1 MAVATTVS
9 AQACSIC
16 GEPLGGSGHCVVCL
30 LRAGLDQGQTDAE
43 ARPDAFAF
51 EGFEI
56 KRREDGSLWE
66 LGRGAMGVTY
76 RALDKS
82 LHRNVALKVIDAPG
96 RASGSNAVQDRF
108 LREARAAAALRHPN
122 VAGVFQ
128 FGTLSDRCYYAME
141 LVEGETLEARVR
153 RDGPLPVHLALEI
166 AIQVTQALSAAAAH
180 GLVHRDLKPGNIML
194 AHDPAAPAAM
204 QAKVIDFGLAKA
216 TADTLGEMDLTHG
229 GFVGTPTFA
238 SPEQFEGREVDPR
251 SDIYSLGATLWY
263 ALTGLTPYS
272 GRTIEAIRNCQKHAA
287 LPVEQLVA
295 RKVPAPLIALLRR
308 TLAAEPAQRPASARE
323 LMELL
328 QSLQRKLARRRTVTL
343 VSLGLFLIC
352 AAGLTSY
359 LLQRRHAADVMS
371 PEKSVAV
378 LPFENL
384 SKDEANAFFAGG
396 VQDEILSDLAK
407 IADLKVISRTS
418 VMEYKNASKRNLR
431 EIGKVLGVSHFVEGS
446 VQRVGDRIRVTAQLI
461 DARTDNHLWADHY
474 DRNVTDV
481 FAIQSEIA
489 RQIAEQLRSKLSPA
503 ERTALAERP
512 TADLKAYEL
521 YTTATAIDVW
531 DDWRGAEKSMAR
543 KVELLEQATQR
554 DPSFVLAWCALA
566 KTHCDLVDSL
576 YPAHLELAR
585 KAADTALRLRP
596 DLGEVHR
603 ELARYYYYANDF
615 AQAYEELTVALR
627 TLPNDSE
634 TFRIAAKTNRH
645 RNRWDEA
652 VANFQKA
659 HELDPRNGE
668 VIYHLCAVYEE
679 MRRYDDWEHLLTKA
693 EANQPGPDPW
703 YEMALAQ
710 IKLHK
715 GDPVAAQAL
724 LAKVP
729 LDFSP
734 TDEIWSTRFTA
745 ALYLRDYDAAS
756 RVIIATPAKF
766 NLGVLHGFFSDGVGP
781 PSLATASGK
790 ENAANNA
797 ANTLPTESP
806 ADGLVARF
814 RGDKSKA
821 EAVFAAVRKRFDAV
835 RGGKS
840 RDHRYF
846 ARVAALD
853 AGLGRKQQAIEEAR
867 QAVELMPVAKD
878 SARGPWLARNLAMI
892 YAWTGERDL
901 AIEQLE
907 ILAKIPG
914 GPSYGELRFD
924 PTWDSLRR
932 DPRFEEIVT
941 KLTPAL

>member
-1 MAVATTVS
+1 VATTVS

-16 GEPLGGSGHCVVCL
+16 GEPLGGSGTCVVCL
-30 LRAGLDQGQTDAE
+30 LRAGLDQEQTEEE

-82 LHRNVALKVIDAPG
+82 LHRSVALKVIDAPG
-96 RASGSNAVQDRF
+96 QASGSSAVQDRF

-238 SPEQFEGREVDPR
+238 SPEQFEGNEVDPR

-263 ALTGLTPYS
+263 ALTGLTPCS
-272 GRTIEAIRNCQKHAA
+272 GRTIEAIRDCQKHAA

-295 RKVPAPLIALLRR
+295 RKVPAPVIALLRL
-308 TLAAEPAQRPASARE
+308 TLAAEPARRPASARE

-328 QSLQRKLARRRTVTL
+328 QSLRRKLARRRTVPL
-343 VSLGLFLIC
+343 VSLCLFLIC

-359 LLQRRHAADVMS
+359 LLQRRHAAAVMS
-371 PEKSVAV
+371 LEKSVAF

-489 RQIAEQLRSKLSPA
+489 RQIAEQLRSRLSPA

-531 DDWRGAEKSMAR
+531 DDWRGAEKSMAK

-554 DPSFVLAWCALA
+554 DPSFALAWCALA
-566 KTHCDLVDSL
+566 KTQCDLVGNFD
-576 YPAHLELAR
+576 PAHLELAR
-585 KAADTALRLRP
+585 KAADAALRLRP

-615 AQAYEELTVALR
+615 AHAYEELTVALR

-634 TFRIAAKTNRH
+634 TFRIAAETNRH

-652 VANFQKA
+652 LANFQKA
-659 HELDPRNGE
+659 RELDPRNEE
-668 VIYHLCAVYEE
+668 VTYHL
-679 MRRYDDWEHLLTKA
+679 
-693 EANQPGPDPW
+693 G
-703 YEMALAQ
+703 
-710 IKLHK
+710 
-715 GDPVAAQAL
+715 
-724 LAKVP
+724 
-729 LDFSP
+729 F
-734 TDEIWSTRFTA
+734 
-745 ALYLRDYDAAS
+745 LYR
-756 RVIIATPAKF
+756 
-766 NLGVLHGFFSDGVGP
+766 
-781 PSLATASGK
+781 
-790 ENAANNA
+790 
-797 ANTLPTESP
+797 
-806 ADGLVARF
+806 
-814 RGDKSKA
+814 
-821 EAVFAAVRKRFDAV
+821 
-835 RGGKS
+835 
-840 RDHRYF
+840 
-846 ARVAALD
+846 
-853 AGLGRKQQAIEEAR
+853 
-867 QAVELMPVAKD
+867 
-878 SARGPWLARNLAMI
+878 
-892 YAWTGERDL
+892 
-901 AIEQLE
+901 
-907 ILAKIPG
+907 
-914 GPSYGELRFD
+914 
-924 PTWDSLRR
+924 
-932 DPRFEEIVT
+932 
-941 KLTPAL
+941 

>member
-1 MAVATTVS
+1 VRIGFDEP
-9 AQACSIC
+9 AQ
-16 GEPLGGSGHCVVCL
+16 
-30 LRAGLDQGQTDAE
+30 E
-43 ARPDAFAF
+43 AAAAPFVFGD
-51 EGFEI
+51 FEI
-56 KRREDGSLWE
+56 ARREDGSFWE
-66 LGRGAMGVTY
+66 LGCGAMGVTY

-82 LHRNVALKVIDAPG
+82 LHRSVALKVIETPAQTSSS
-96 RASGSNAVQDRF
+96 RAVQDRF

-153 RDGPLPVHLALEI
+153 RDGPLPVQLALEI
-166 AIQVTQALSAAAAH
+166 AIQVTQALGAAAAH

-204 QAKVIDFGLAKA
+204 QVKVIDFGLAKA

-238 SPEQFEGREVDPR
+238 SPEQFEGSDVDPR

-308 TLAAEPAQRPASARE
+308 TLAAEPARRPASARE

-328 QSLQRKLARRRTVTL
+328 QSLQRKLARRRTVAL

-352 AAGLTSY
+352 TAGLTSY
-359 LLQRRHAADVMS
+359 LLQRRHAPAGMS
-371 PEKSVAV
+371 LEKSVAV

-396 VQDEILSDLAK
+396 MQDEILSDLAR
-407 IADLKVISRTS
+407 IADLKVISRSS
-418 VMEYKNASKRNLR
+418 VMEYKNTSKRNLR

-446 VQRVGDRIRVTAQLI
+446 VQRAGDRIRVTAQLI
-461 DARTDNHLWADHY
+461 DARTNNHLWADHY

-489 RQIAEQLRSKLSPA
+489 RQIVDQLRSKLSPA

-521 YTTATAIDVW
+521 YTTATAISVW

-554 DPSFVLAWCALA
+554 DPNFVLAWCALA
-566 KTHCDLVDSL
+566 KTHCDLVDNL
-576 YPAHLELAR
+576 EPAHLELAR

-634 TFRIAAKTNRH
+634 TFRIAAETNRH

-659 HELDPRNGE
+659 HDLDPRNGE
-668 VIYHLCAVYEE
+668 VIYHLGVVYEE
-679 MRRYDDWEHLLTKA
+679 MRRYDEWEQLLTKA
-693 EANQPGPDPW
+693 NANQPAPDPSNRHAHSAAERPW
-703 YEMALAQ
+703 WEMGLAQ
-710 IKLHK
+710 IKLDK
-715 GDPVAAQAL
+715 GEPIAAQAL
-724 LAKVP
+724 LAQVP

-745 ALYLRDYDAAS
+745 AIYLRDYEAAS
-756 RVIIATPAKF
+756 RVIVATPAKF
-766 NLGVLHGFFSDGVGP
+766 NLEVLHGFPRED
-781 PSLATASGK
+781 
-790 ENAANNA
+790 A
-797 ANTLPTESP
+797 ANTLPTEVP

-814 RGDKSKA
+814 RGDNSKA
-821 EAVFAAVRKRFDAV
+821 EAVFAAARKKFDAA
-835 RGGKS
+835 GGDRN

-853 AGLGRKQQAIEEAR
+853 AGLGRKQEAIEEAR
-867 QAVELMPVAKD
+867 RAVELMPIVKD
-878 SARGPWLARNLAMI
+878 SVRGPWVVRNLAMV

-907 ILAKIPG
+907 IVAKIPR

-924 PTWDSLRR
+924 PTWDSLRG
-932 DPRFEEIVT
+932 DPRFEKIVASLAP
-941 KLTPAL
+941 KQ